1 MKFKGLIF
9 DMDGLLL
16 DTEKLYVRFWTEAAR
31 FYGYP
36 MEFEHALSIRSLNR
50 QFTTEKLAGYFGSF
64 DYVPVHDKRVEL
76 MDAYIKEHGVE
87 AKKGAKELL
96 EFAKQNGVKIALATS
111 SPFERAKEH
120 LENVGLFK
128 YFDEFACGSMVKNSK
143 PKPDIYLLACEKLN
157 LKPEECI
164 ALEDSPNGVISASTA
179 GCATIMVPDLDKP
192 TEDLIPLLYSV
203 CDDLSCVIPLL

>member
-1 MKFKGLIF
+1 MKNPLIPF
-9 DMDGLLL
+9 LAITGSPSKEQIENHLQMLKKVGIDQFLLYPRSGCEL
-16 DTEKLYVRFWTEAAR
+16 EYLSEKWFETI
-31 FYGYP
+31 GY
-36 MEFEHALSIRSLNR
+36 
-50 QFTTEKLAGYFGSF
+50 Y
-64 DYVPVHDKRVEL
+64 
-76 MDAYIKEHGVE
+76 
-87 AKKGAKELL
+87 L

-120 LENVGLFK
+120 LESVGLFK

-203 CDDLSCVIPLL
+203 CDNLSCVIPLL